1 MSIKKLFESTNKVDK
16 FISDTNSKDA
26 FNSEAESQFNIEQKT
41 IDQERYVP
49 QVDYSYPENFARYG
63 SARLY
68 YKSALTRISE
78 FYPYDGSEGET
89 NEFLNG
95 CLDIERYI
103 LDNLYPR
110 TNGYIVLNNAG
121 HTTKVMQNGFG
132 FPNSNEH
139 IDLKGGPGVG
149 RVTSGKLRDLLPN
162 PKNSSYDYSNIYDE
176 NIYQT
181 AGLPSDYGQGTRTS
195 NLRSDFSDGVT
206 LEFWLK
212 TGSIDPLITQ
222 RQVVFDLWNNEH
234 SSSDNYGRLTLE
246 VTGANH
252 AQPSTFRLS
261 IASGSTVIN
270 SLPLGDFAVSQ
281 LGDWAHYAVV
291 LSAQSASLY
300 INGQRNNIAT
310 YGTATATITTTGGPL
325 NDETFTLTDAA
336 GLSVGFIFKHS
347 VATVDGTKDG
357 DNVIIGVD
365 GALGSAAAVGERIRD
380 AINASSLAMVAV
392 EKTGPLRIELTQDD
406 IGASGNTTVDMSGVT
421 TVTATDFTGGKTLGA
436 LYEPNT
442 IGRIGALV
450 TNSIPASSGAERTG
464 SAGSGRL
471 SGSMDEFRF
480 WKTARDAKQ
489 IGENWFTQVRGGAN
503 SDISNTTLGVYY
515 KFNEGI
521 TGVNTTDNVV
531 LDYAG
536 RVTNGTWTG
545 YNAGARNTGSAIVS
559 ASAATAE
566 FLDPIIR
573 TNHPSYVSLNTE
585 LLSTG
590 SYHDGKN
597 TNKLLSL
604 LPSWI
609 LQENDE
615 NENFDLNYITHI
627 MGTYFDKLY
636 LQISD
641 LPNLRHQ
648 THTSGTFKPISF
660 AEHLPQSLG
669 LYSPEIFIDSTVLER
684 FMNRSAD
691 GVFENELEE
700 AKNLIYQNLYNN
712 LAEIYK
718 AKGTEQSI
726 RNVLKCFN
734 INENVL
740 SLKVNSNNSEFILRN
755 NLEQKLLRKNCAN
768 FNTEDNSTA
777 VIYSR
782 KQTSGIFDGSA
793 SEILGSVTGSTRQYG
808 YGFTYEGNVIFPN
821 FEPSVLKSAKL
832 KEFNQVSLFGT
843 VTTNNTTSASAGDD
857 TTAMNATHD
866 FGNFKIF
873 AVRDTLKSTNAYFKL
888 VVANPTGDDII
899 LTSSVY
905 NNIYNDEPWNLSV
918 RVRPKNYPLSSF
930 VNSSTHEGY
939 DVIFTGFNPKTTD
952 LFNSFILSASVSET
966 LGKKYIESR
975 KRAYV
980 GANRVNVTG
989 SITDKSDVLV
999 SSVAYWLKS
1008 LDNTDLQQHS
1018 VDLENIGLSGSFR
1031 SLSALDTTDSSV
1043 EVLGRDTLAFNWNF
1057 RNVDSSDSSGN
1068 FVVEDFS
1075 SGSTDVINK
1084 FGWAGGI
1091 SGFYYTGQ
1099 GFDFANSST
1108 SVVSRQSVN
1117 TYKFIDPERPISSDM
1132 VQIFSDSDDLTPNL
1146 RKEEIIPN
1154 YVYALEKSVYGAISE
1169 EMLDFFAGVVDFRS
1183 IIGAPVN
1190 YYRHRYKEMEKL
1202 RQTFFQRV
1210 SEVSTVEKYT
1220 EYYKWFDDALTTII
1234 SQLIPASG
1242 EYINDVQNVVESHV
1256 LERNK
1261 YQNRLNIFD
1270 SNMLPD
1276 IESSADSSDPGG
1288 DSYAEASSPEPSSPR
1303 PTNRHPLF
1311 WKKRADRKSIELRT
1325 GTSSAQVAID
1335 TQRNNFR
1342 DIIYSNPV
1350 ASGSLK
1356 KPLLITAGGTKYR
1369 LDNFAKRTQ
1378 LQKFKFNININDGVF
1393 NKEKH
1398 GSVSPKVI
1406 RAGTNFEEV
1415 KNFDYFKSAVT
1426 PGGPINSEG
1435 GKFVPVNV
1443 LLGLVQD
1450 SIDLPY
1456 IVEPNRPAEVIVKR
1470 KKVFKVQHGR
1480 DYEDGIGFK
1489 NVKSSLGFPFN
1500 VISSSVE
1507 VNSGYNAEVVS
1518 RVGNYLMITNV
1529 HNDVYGGN
1537 FEVPMQGA
1545 FTRDVVGGLQ
1555 YRHVRINTGSD
1566 QQNTRP
1572 EGFRIHLGTCP
1583 PSTEGAIGIVGPDY
1597 PPPNYNPPA
1606 GVRPYPYP
1614 HTPKAHMYRDL
1625 VAKRPV
1631 NIRNIVNNDGNVT
1644 VPGNFKENYQVIHS
1658 VGSFNNPRAFIDK
1671 QPVLPSQLSDVKF
1684 TTNVRTVLGIKRTN
1698 DSHTALVDEYSTSYL
1713 TGTTNKSILISR
1725 FSAPG
1730 GIEVMSKGYLDFK
1743 SSELSP
1749 YNSIPYRN
1757 LTVIKRTQGPSG
1769 SFSRPESDISGDT
1782 TDIQVSDIHNK
1793 DFGLLAHL
1801 ARHSAKF
1808 GRDSVATEVIE
1819 YSLNKGMHV
1828 GYPNNTYNSNTPSG
1842 WWRLRTDVSSAGNIT
1857 DSSGNGRTGLFD
1869 AAGDRPAFS
1878 TTLFPNSLIQE
1889 ASCTFDGS
1897 DDAVN
1902 IGAGSL
1908 WQTIIGTGTGGTK
1921 KMTFAIWLRKTGDGG
1936 TGFGRIFGFGRD
1948 ATNGQIS
1955 IHTNGSEQI
1964 FFKTDWNG
1972 GTSNIWSTGASLF
1985 NLNTWTHLAITY
1997 DASSTTYDPIFYVNG
2012 VPVALISN
2020 PTPSGNWDG
2029 IASGQNCYIGNSS
2042 QGNKAF
2048 EGQLADAGIWNTI
2061 LTADEIAALY
2071 RVGTLSNPD
2080 LITAIS
2086 PAPPG
2091 ETYTQLPSFHKIN
2104 RNNLQRIQIAGYN
2117 NQFVDFYSTG
2127 SVKNNFFVQHQIPRS
2142 DRQYMW
2148 LSNSVQDASDIKYSG
2163 FQKVFNEELMP
2174 YRTSSSGLEFYWTF
2188 VQIADSRING
2198 LSQSTNGL
2206 NILINDPLTESENT
2220 LGHASDT
2227 DVSNYMN
2234 AGFFVNPA
2242 ARKAASTNYLNQL
2255 LTSRGNTYGWGWNKL
2270 RFNNNKILRNERTK
2284 NELTIATGSDQHLKT
2299 FRLAPVSLKGR
2310 DSYINFDVLVP
2321 TEANASTEN
2330 VTLKF
2335 SNTNERIF
2343 FNELD
2348 LNNHAEIN
2356 YSDISTPYKDAIS
2369 TARSPRSTLNWFLY
2383 RQNIFPSNRNEF
2395 NTFVTKRI
2403 GYDNKYWRD
2412 SRTARAV
2419 LGNTLSSSLAGA
2431 PVSKSSWPLDAPQN
2445 FLTRTSIFGF
2455 SGSVFQPGFAGS
2467 PQYYIQQP
2475 FRPLSGSASYNKT
2488 VPAAGELQNTYFS
2501 YFTINLD
2508 GGIYTTMELAPLYNR
2523 KHTLGAPTS
2532 VVSPAG
2538 IKIPETG
2545 SFSAS
2550 FDLSKQIDTFAGEA
2564 LWEAADQAG
2573 IVVTTTSSST
2583 EKILKRGKTSQFIAS
2598 ASNPWYND
2606 YDDFKS
2612 DLKLMAK
2619 GYSIIPEY
2627 RMSEHV
2633 KDYFNFGIN
2642 NKSKT
2647 NFFEIVGTN
2656 SSSVNNNFYKDYS
2669 NSDFLENFMGI
2680 KKESLLNAKEIKLT
2694 CNAAIKYNAYDG
2706 FYPAQRTVD
2715 LSAQFI
2721 DSFKNSIG
2729 GGQDGATTGLVTFN
2743 NQGFQQERGIPK
2755 NLAVP
2760 NLAVQRV
2767 AGLLKPA
2774 LDPMFSPGILY
2785 NSIKAG
2791 LAVDYPMITNHRKRL
2806 RRPYGTIHTASTDNF
2821 AMTITG
2827 SSTVE
2832 NFVSGSGQYIGGQFW
2847 DKRIP
2852 FEAIIEPTKYILN
2865 TNFCELES
2873 HPSMSVDCN
2882 RSRVHQGKDYNS
2894 CYEFEAVT
2902 ASYDDNADGIYTL
2915 MARNF
2920 FGACGEFFLDGG
2932 EISKLESNT
2941 VLDDLQFSIDKSF
2954 SDLRPMYMARV
2965 KLRRSHNG
2973 ARGYQ
2978 FESDSFGNTGSAG
2991 YYGLKGAQRTING
3004 TASSGQYPLPQDPMN
3019 NPVFQETFTMYSRPT
3034 AFGPPMAGRPTGS
3047 NANIMPFKS
3056 ASKDSFSGYN
3066 PAFTPPYY
3074 DGEAWADLIFRP
3086 HVMNRETSMGGNLT
3100 STPEVYDL
3108 NRILNETEV
3117 VCWRFDSG
3125 EEIKSGSSTLT
3136 ASMPALIPVERTQL
3150 NNFLGQTP
3158 NNDRTVPSVYDG
3170 KRININSM
3178 QLTSSV
3184 QVFGTEKVLEQ
3195 ELDKF
3200 GNVVSNKNKSVGT
3213 KWIIQPKWET
3223 PMLNF
3228 NDKGVHPI
3236 AAVSGTLTLP
3246 TYGSA
3251 SVPRGMWHQFG
3262 VIPEDPNTGVFLE
3275 IGDIPEDWLKNH
3287 YEVLTGDRVT
3297 PYNGGSIP
3305 RNGGQGSEIENT
3317 NRHNLYKNVR
3327 SLSTLCGFDKTN
3339 SRTRLGGIKQSMAVH
3354 EAVVAIPY
3362 IIEEI
3367 DEFENSTL
3375 PSDSKLRTERKK
3387 FISIPKKRFAAT
3399 REEAA
3404 GSAAG
3409 DSLTVAGES
3418 IRKLR
3423 NALEKF
3429 VFPPELDFLNN
3440 KEVDPFAMY
3449 VFEFKYEF
3457 DRDDLSYIWQNLAPR
3472 DFEKVEFQNVS
3483 VAHNLANNELIN
3495 EDVLANENLRW
3506 MVFKVKQRAQTDYFD
3521 LIADQANESTSKID
3535 EKTTK
3540 LKDYKFGFNWPYDYL
3555 SFVELVKLDTEILF
3569 KK

>member
-16 FISDTNSKDA
+16 FISDTTSKDA

-110 TNGYIVLNNAG
+110 TNGYIILNNAG

-181 AGLPSDYGQGTRTS
+181 AGLPSDYGQGSRTS
-195 NLRSDFSDGVT
+195 NLRSNFNDGVT

-212 TGSIDPLITQ
+212 TGSIDPLTTQ

-300 INGQRNNIAT
+300 VNGQRNNVT
-310 YGTATATITTTGGPL
+310 NYGTATATIAISDSGGII
-325 NDETFTLTDAA
+325 NGETFTLVDSTGVSTVYTINGGVNPDDGGGSGGTAT
-336 GLSVGFIFKHS
+336 VGFS
-347 VATVDGTKDG
+347 
-357 DNVIIGVD
+357 GVGGG
-365 GALGSAAAVGERIRD
+365 GAGKIAAAAAMVT
-380 AINASSLAMVAV
+380 AINATTDANYTAV
-392 EKTGPLRIELTQDD
+392 SDGVDTVTITQGTV
-406 IGASGNTTVDMSGVT
+406 GASGNRTNTDSITSTTVS
-421 TVTATDFTGGKTLGA
+421 DFTGGKTLGA

-480 WKTARDAKQ
+480 WKTARNGKQ

-590 SYHDGKN
+590 SYHDGRN
-597 TNKLLSL
+597 TNKLLNL

-615 NENFDLNYITHI
+615 DENFDLNYITHI

-718 AKGTEQSI
+718 AKGTEQSV

-734 INENVL
+734 INENIL

-768 FNTEDNSTA
+768 FNTIDNSTA
-777 VIYSR
+777 VIYS
-782 KQTSGIFDGSA
+782 KKLDSAIFKGSS
-793 SEILGSVTGSTRQYG
+793 SEILGSITGSTRQYG

-821 FEPSVLKSAKL
+821 FEPSVLSSVTL
-832 KEFNQVSLFGT
+832 RDSGEVSLFGT
-843 VTTNNTTSASAGDD
+843 VTPLD
-857 TTAMNATHD
+857 TTAGINGTDTTAINATLD
-866 FGNFKIF
+866 FGNFKFF
-873 AVRDTLKSTNAYFKL
+873 AVRDDLKSTNAYFKL
-888 VVANPTGDDII
+888 VVANPTGPDII

-905 NNIYNDEPWNLSV
+905 NDVYNDEPWNLSV

-930 VNSSTHEGY
+930 VDSTTHEGY

-952 LFNSFILSASVSET
+952 LFNSFILSASVDET

-980 GANRVNVTG
+980 GANRENVTG
-989 SITDKSDVLV
+989 PVINKSDVLV

-1091 SGFYYTGQ
+1091 SGYYYTGY
-1099 GFDFANSST
+1099 GFGFANSST
-1108 SVVSRQSVN
+1108 SVVNRQSVN

-1242 EYINDVQNVVESHV
+1242 EYINDIQNVIESHV

-1261 YQNRLNIFD
+1261 YQNRLNIID
-1270 SNMLPD
+1270 SNTLPEF
-1276 IESSADSSDPGG
+1276 ESATDSGDPGG
-1288 DSYAEASSPEPSSPR
+1288 DLYVEASSPLESSPR
-1303 PTNRHPLF
+1303 PTNRHPVF
-1311 WKKRADRKSIELRT
+1311 WQKRADRRSLEIRT

-1335 TQRNNFR
+1335 TQRNKFR
-1342 DIIYSNPV
+1342 DVIYSNPV
-1350 ASGSLK
+1350 PSSSFK
-1356 KPLLITAGGTKYR
+1356 KPLLVTSGGTKYR
-1369 LDNFAKRTQ
+1369 LNNFNKRTR
-1378 LQKFKFNININDGVF
+1378 LQKFKFDINVDDGF
-1393 NKEKH
+1393 SGRQRDK
-1398 GSVSPKVI
+1398 GVSPRVVK
-1406 RAGTNFEEV
+1406 AGTNFEEI
-1415 KNFDYFKSAVT
+1415 KSFDYFRSAVT

-1435 GKFVPVNV
+1435 GKLVPVNV

-1450 SIDLPY
+1450 SVDLPY
-1456 IVEPNRPAEVIVKR
+1456 VIDPHRPADAIVKR

-1529 HNDVYGGN
+1529 HNDVYGDN

-1555 YRHVRINTGSD
+1555 YRHIRINTGSD
-1566 QQNTRP
+1566 QQDTRP

-1597 PPPNYNPPA
+1597 PPPNYNLPA
-1606 GVRPYPYP
+1606 GSSIRPYPYP

-1625 VAKRPV
+1625 VTKRPV

-1671 QPVLPSQLSDVKF
+1671 QPTLPSQLSDVKF
-1684 TTNVRTVLGIKRTN
+1684 TTNVRTLLGIKRTN
-1698 DSHTALVDEYSTSYL
+1698 DAHTALVDEYSTSYL
-1713 TGTTNKSILISR
+1713 TGTTNKSIIISR

-1757 LTVIKRTQGPSG
+1757 LTVVRPSQGPSG
-1769 SFSRPESDISGDT
+1769 TISTAATNGDT
-1782 TDIQVSDIHNK
+1782 TDIQVFDIHGR
-1793 DFGLLAHL
+1793 DYGLRSHL
-1801 ARHSAKF
+1801 SRHANRF
-1808 GRDSVATEVIE
+1808 GRDS
-1819 YSLNKGMHV
+1819 
-1828 GYPNNTYNSNTPSG
+1828 
-1842 WWRLRTDVSSAGNIT
+1842 
-1857 DSSGNGRTGLFD
+1857 LFVTNP
-1869 AAGDRPAFS
+1869 GD
-1878 TTLFPNSLIQE
+1878 
-1889 ASCTFDGS
+1889 
-1897 DDAVN
+1897 
-1902 IGAGSL
+1902 
-1908 WQTIIGTGTGGTK
+1908 
-1921 KMTFAIWLRKTGDGG
+1921 
-1936 TGFGRIFGFGRD
+1936 
-1948 ATNGQIS
+1948 
-1955 IHTNGSEQI
+1955 
-1964 FFKTDWNG
+1964 
-1972 GTSNIWSTGASLF
+1972 
-1985 NLNTWTHLAITY
+1985 
-1997 DASSTTYDPIFYVNG
+1997 
-2012 VPVALISN
+2012 
-2020 PTPSGNWDG
+2020 
-2029 IASGQNCYIGNSS
+2029 
-2042 QGNKAF
+2042 
-2048 EGQLADAGIWNTI
+2048 
-2061 LTADEIAALY
+2061 
-2071 RVGTLSNPD
+2071 
-2080 LITAIS
+2080 
-2086 PAPPG
+2086 
-2091 ETYTQLPSFHKIN
+2091 TYTELPSFHKIN

-2117 NQFVDFYSTG
+2117 NQFVDFYGTS
-2127 SVKNNFFVQHQIPRS
+2127 SVKNNYFVQHQIPRS

-2148 LSNSVQDASDIKYSG
+2148 LSNSVQDVSDIKYSG
-2163 FQKVFNEELMP
+2163 FQKIFNEQLMP

-2206 NILINDPLTESENT
+2206 NILINDPITESENT
-2220 LGHASDT
+2220 LGHTSDT

-2234 AGFFVNPA
+2234 AGFFANPA

-2255 LTSRGNTYGWGWNKL
+2255 LTSRGATYGWGWNKL

-2284 NELTIATGSDQHLKT
+2284 NELTIATGSDQHLRT

-2310 DSYINFDVLVP
+2310 ESFINFDA
-2321 TEANASTEN
+2321 TIAANGTATTEN
-2330 VTLKF
+2330 ITLKF

-2343 FNELD
+2343 FNELS
-2348 LNNHAEIN
+2348 LNNQAEIN
-2356 YSDISTPYKDAIS
+2356 YSEISTPYKDAIAAANS
-2369 TARSPRSTLNWFLY
+2369 SLATLNWFLY
-2383 RQNIFPSNRNEF
+2383 KQNIFPSSRNEF
-2395 NTFVTKRI
+2395 NTFVTKRV

-2412 SRTARAV
+2412 SRTARVV

-2431 PVSKSSWPLDAPQN
+2431 SVSKSSWPLDAPQN

-2508 GGIYTTMELAPLYNR
+2508 GGMYTTMELAPLYNR

-2538 IKIPETG
+2538 MKIPETG

-2729 GGQDGATTGLVTFN
+2729 GGQNAGTQGLVTFN
-2743 NQGFQQERGIPK
+2743 NQGLQQERGNPK

-2760 NLAVQRV
+2760 NLALQRV

-2882 RSRVHQGKDYNS
+2882 QSRVHQGKDYNS

-2941 VLDDLQFSIDKSF
+2941 VLDDLQFSIDESF

-3019 NPVFQETFTMYSRPT
+3019 NPAFQETFTMYSRPT

-3086 HVMNRETSMGGNLT
+3086 HVMNRETSKGGNVT

-3117 VCWRFDSG
+3117 VCWRFDPG

-3184 QVFGTEKVLEQ
+3184 HVFGTEKVLEQ

-3200 GNVVSNKNKSVGT
+3200 GNVISNKNKSVGT

-3275 IGDIPEDWLKNH
+3275 IGDIPEDWLRNH

-3305 RNGGQGSEIENT
+3305 RNGGQSSEVENT

-3339 SRTRLGGIKQSMAVH
+3339 SRSRLGEIKQSIAVH

-3362 IIEEI
+3362 VIEEI
-3367 DEFENSTL
+3367 DESENNNL
-3375 PSDSKLRTERKK
+3375 PADSMLRTERKK
-3387 FISIPKKRFAAT
+3387 FISIPKKRFAAA

-3457 DRDDLSYIWQNLAPR
+3457 DRDDLSYIWQNMAPR

-3521 LIADQANESTSKID
+3521 LIADQANESTSKIN
-3535 EKTTK
+3535 EKTNK
-3540 LKDYKFGFNWPYDYL
+3540 IKDYKFGFNWPYDYL

>member
-49 QVDYSYPENFARYG
+49 QVDYSQPENFAKYG

-110 TNGYIVLNNAG
+110 TNGYIILNNAG

-181 AGLPSDYGQGTRTS
+181 AGLPSDYGKGTRTS

-270 SLPLGDFAVSQ
+270 SLPLGDFGVSQ

-300 INGQRNNIAT
+300 INGQRNSIAT

-325 NDETFTLTDAA
+325 NNETFTLTDAA

-347 VATVDGTKDG
+347 VATVDGSKDG

-392 EKTGPLRIELTQDD
+392 EKTGPLRIELTQNG

-471 SGSMDEFRF
+471 SGSLDEFRF
-480 WKTARDAKQ
+480 WKTARDGKQ

-536 RVTNGTWTG
+536 RVTNGKWTG

-590 SYHDGKN
+590 SYHDSKN
-597 TNKLLSL
+597 TNKLLNL

-615 NENFDLNYITHI
+615 DENFDLNYITHI

-734 INENVL
+734 INENIL

-768 FNTEDNSTA
+768 FNTIDNSSA

-782 KQTSGIFDGSA
+782 KQDSAIFKGAS
-793 SEILGSVTGSTRQYG
+793 SEILGSITGSTRQYG

-821 FEPSVLKSAKL
+821 FEPSVLSSVTL
-832 KEFNQVSLFGT
+832 RDSGEVSLFGT
-843 VTTNNTTSASAGDD
+843 VTPLD
-857 TTAMNATHD
+857 TTAGINGTDTTAINATLD
-866 FGNFKIF
+866 FGNFKFF
-873 AVRDTLKSTNAYFKL
+873 AVRDNLESTNVYFKL
-888 VVANPTGDDII
+888 VVANPTGADIV

-905 NNIYNDEPWNLSV
+905 NDVYNDEPWNLSV

-930 VNSSTHEGY
+930 VDSTTHEGY

-952 LFNSFILSASVSET
+952 LFNSFILSASVDET

-980 GANRVNVTG
+980 GANRENVTG
-989 SITDKSDVLV
+989 PVINKSDVLV

-1008 LDNTDLQQHS
+1008 LDDTDLQQHS

-1091 SGFYYTGQ
+1091 SGYYYTGY
-1099 GFDFANSST
+1099 GFGFANSST
-1108 SVVSRQSVN
+1108 SVVNRQSVN

-1210 SEVSTVEKYT
+1210 SNVTTVEKYT

-1242 EYINDVQNVVESHV
+1242 EYINDIQNVVESHV

-1261 YQNRLNIFD
+1261 YQNRLNILD

-1276 IESSADSSDPGG
+1276 VESSADSGDPGG
-1288 DSYAEASSPEPSSPR
+1288 DSYAETASPEPSSPR

-1350 ASGSLK
+1350 PSESLK
-1356 KPLLITAGGTKYR
+1356 RPLLITDGGTKYR
-1369 LDNFAKRTQ
+1369 LNNFAKRTQ
-1378 LQKFKFNININDGVF
+1378 LQKFKFDININDGFSGRQRDKGVPPRVV
-1393 NKEKH
+1393 K
-1398 GSVSPKVI
+1398 
-1406 RAGTNFEEV
+1406 AGTNFEEV
-1415 KNFDYFKSAVT
+1415 KSFDYFKSAVT

-1450 SIDLPY
+1450 SVDLPY
-1456 IVEPNRPAEVIVKR
+1456 IVDPNRPAEAIVKR

-1529 HNDVYGGN
+1529 HNDVYGDN
-1537 FEVPMQGA
+1537 FEVPMQGV

-1555 YRHVRINTGSD
+1555 HRHIRINTGSD
-1566 QQNTRP
+1566 QQDTRP

-1597 PPPNYNPPA
+1597 PPPNYNLPA
-1606 GVRPYPYP
+1606 GSSTRPYPYP
-1614 HTPKAHMYRDL
+1614 HTPKAHLYRDL
-1625 VAKRPV
+1625 TAKRPV
-1631 NIRNIVNNDGNVT
+1631 NIKNIVNNDGNVT

-1658 VGSFNNPRAFIDK
+1658 VGSFNNPRAFIDS
-1671 QPVLPSQLSDVKF
+1671 QPTLPSQLSDVKF
-1684 TTNVRTVLGIKRTN
+1684 TTNVRTLLGIKRTN
-1698 DSHTALVDEYSTSYL
+1698 DAHTALVDEYSTSYL
-1713 TGTTNKSILISR
+1713 TGTTNKSIIISR
-1725 FSAPG
+1725 FSSPG

-1757 LTVIKRTQGPSG
+1757 LTVVRPSQGPSG
-1769 SFSRPESDISGDT
+1769 TISTAATNGDT
-1782 TDIQVSDIHNK
+1782 TNIQVFDIHGR
-1793 DFGLLAHL
+1793 DYGLRSHL
-1801 ARHSAKF
+1801 SRHANRF
-1808 GRDSVATEVIE
+1808 GRDS
-1819 YSLNKGMHV
+1819 
-1828 GYPNNTYNSNTPSG
+1828 
-1842 WWRLRTDVSSAGNIT
+1842 
-1857 DSSGNGRTGLFD
+1857 LFVTSP
-1869 AAGDRPAFS
+1869 GD
-1878 TTLFPNSLIQE
+1878 
-1889 ASCTFDGS
+1889 
-1897 DDAVN
+1897 
-1902 IGAGSL
+1902 
-1908 WQTIIGTGTGGTK
+1908 
-1921 KMTFAIWLRKTGDGG
+1921 
-1936 TGFGRIFGFGRD
+1936 
-1948 ATNGQIS
+1948 
-1955 IHTNGSEQI
+1955 
-1964 FFKTDWNG
+1964 
-1972 GTSNIWSTGASLF
+1972 
-1985 NLNTWTHLAITY
+1985 
-1997 DASSTTYDPIFYVNG
+1997 
-2012 VPVALISN
+2012 
-2020 PTPSGNWDG
+2020 
-2029 IASGQNCYIGNSS
+2029 
-2042 QGNKAF
+2042 
-2048 EGQLADAGIWNTI
+2048 
-2061 LTADEIAALY
+2061 
-2071 RVGTLSNPD
+2071 
-2080 LITAIS
+2080 
-2086 PAPPG
+2086 
-2091 ETYTQLPSFHKIN
+2091 TYTELPSFHKIN

-2127 SVKNNFFVQHQIPRS
+2127 SVKNNFFVQYQIPRS

-2148 LSNSVQDASDIKYSG
+2148 LSNSVQNVSDIKYSG
-2163 FQKVFNEELMP
+2163 FQKVFNNELMP

-2206 NILINDPLTESENT
+2206 NILINDPITESENT
-2220 LGHASDT
+2220 LGHTSDT

-2234 AGFFVNPA
+2234 AGFFVNPT

-2255 LTSRGNTYGWGWNKL
+2255 LTSRGATYGWGWNKL
-2270 RFNNNKILRNERTK
+2270 RFNNNKILRNERKK
-2284 NELTIATGSDQHLKT
+2284 NRLTIATGSDQHLST

-2310 DSYINFDVLVP
+2310 ESFVNFDITVPNKGAVL
-2321 TEANASTEN
+2321 NEN
-2330 VTLKF
+2330 ITLKF

-2343 FNELD
+2343 FNELA
-2348 LNNHAEIN
+2348 LNNQAEIN
-2356 YSDISTPYKDAIS
+2356 YLDISSPYKDAIAAANS
-2369 TARSPRSTLNWFLY
+2369 GRSTLNWFLY

-2395 NTFVTKRI
+2395 NTFVTKRV

-2412 SRTARAV
+2412 SRAARTV
-2419 LGNTLSSSLAGA
+2419 LGNTLSSSLVGA
-2431 PVSKSSWPLDAPQN
+2431 SVSKSSWPLDAPQN
-2445 FLTRTSIFGF
+2445 FLTRTSIFGL
-2455 SGSVFQPGFAGS
+2455 SGSATQPGFVGDTYFIA
-2467 PQYYIQQP
+2467 QP
-2475 FRPLSGSASYNKT
+2475 FAPISGSASYNRT

-2501 YFTINLD
+2501 YMTINVLN
-2508 GGIYTTMELAPLYNR
+2508 GNSYNPLQLAPLYNR
-2523 KHTLGAPTS
+2523 KHVLAGPRT

-2538 IKIPETG
+2538 ITIPETG
-2545 SFSAS
+2545 SVMGLFPLVSGSGNHAVEP
-2550 FDLSKQIDTFAGEA
+2550 FAGEA

-2583 EKILKRGKTSQFIAS
+2583 EKILKRGTTSQFVAS

-2656 SSSVNNNFYKDYS
+2656 SSSANSNFYKDYS

-2694 CNAAIKYNAYDG
+2694 CKAAIKYNAYDG

-2715 LSAQFI
+2715 LTEQFV
-2721 DSFKNSIG
+2721 DSFKNSIQG
-2729 GGQDGATTGLVTFN
+2729 SSVSGESGHLVTFN
-2743 NQGFQQERGIPK
+2743 NNGFQFDNPPGALPKINSVK
-2755 NLAVP
+2755 NLLFERAPGVVK
-2760 NLAVQRV
+2760 A
-2767 AGLLKPA
+2767 AF
-2774 LDPMFSPGILY
+2774 DPIFSPGILY
-2785 NSIKAG
+2785 NSIKSG
-2791 LAVDYPMITNHRKRL
+2791 IAVDYPIVSNHRKRF
-2806 RRPYGTIHTASTDNF
+2806 RKPFGTIHTASTDNF

-2827 SSTVE
+2827 SSTLE
-2832 NFVSGSGQYIGGQFW
+2832 NFISGSGQYIGGQFW

-2865 TNFCELES
+2865 TNFTDLES
-2873 HPSMSVDCN
+2873 HPSMSVDCLV
-2882 RSRVHQGKDYNS
+2882 REVHRGKTYNQ
-2894 CYEFEAVT
+2894 CYEAEAIT
-2902 ASYDDNADGIYTL
+2902 ASYNDNADGIYTL

-2920 FGACGEFFLDGG
+2920 FGACGEFFLDGS

-2941 VLDDLQFSIDKSF
+2941 VLNDLQFSIDESF
-2954 SDLRPMYMARV
+2954 PDLRPMYMARV

-2973 ARGYQ
+2973 ARTYQ
-2978 FESDSFGNTGSAG
+2978 YEVDSFGNTGSSG
-2991 YYGLKGAQRTING
+2991 YYGTLGAKRTING
-3004 TASSGQYPLPQDPMN
+3004 TASFGQYALPQDPMH
-3019 NPVFQETFTMYSRPT
+3019 NPVFQETFTMYSRPS

-3047 NANIMPFKS
+3047 NAALMPFVS

-3086 HVMNRETSMGGNLT
+3086 HVMNRETGKGGSST

-3108 NRILNETEV
+3108 NRILNETQV
-3117 VCWRFDSG
+3117 VCWRFDPG
-3125 EEIKSGSSTLT
+3125 EASTSGSNAATH
-3136 ASMPALIPVERTQL
+3136 APMPVLIPIEQTQ
-3150 NNFLGQTP
+3150 FAMFTGSTP
-3158 NNDRTVPSVYDG
+3158 NNDKTVPSIYDG

-3184 QVFGTEKVLEQ
+3184 QIFGTERVLEQ
-3195 ELDKF
+3195 ETDKF
-3200 GNVVSNKNKSVGT
+3200 GNVVSNKNKPVGT
-3213 KWIIQPKWET
+3213 KWVIQPKWET

-3228 NDKGVHPI
+3228 NDTGVHPI
-3236 AAVSGTLTLP
+3236 AAASGTLTLP

-3262 VIPEDPNTGVFLE
+3262 VIPEDPNTGIFLE

-3287 YEVLTGDRVT
+3287 YEVLAGDRVT
-3297 PYNGGSIP
+3297 AYNGGSIA
-3305 RNGGQGSEIENT
+3305 RTGGQGSEIENT
-3317 NRHNLYKNVR
+3317 NRYNLYKNVR

-3339 SRTRLGGIKQSMAVH
+3339 SRTRLGGIKQSVAVH

-3362 IIEEI
+3362 IIEEV
-3367 DEFENSTL
+3367 DEFENNNLPADST
-3375 PSDSKLRTERKK
+3375 LRTERKK

-3457 DRDDLSYIWQNLAPR
+3457 DRDDLSYIWQNMAPR

-3521 LIADQANESTSKID
+3521 LIADQANESTTKID